1 VCVSSSISSSLAWRS
16 ANASQSVTFP
26 PDQILHRCR
35 MQTLSRIV
43 LLLFL
48 TRHVCEQAER
58 EARKAA
64 KEAEQRAKK
73 EAKAAEAAA
82 KAAAEEA
89 ALAELRYHAP
99 VNCCSSFCPRL

>member
-1 VCVSSSISSSLAWRS
+1 MQS
-16 ANASQSVTFP
+16 ADPFMVF
-26 PDQILHRCR
+26 LGF
-35 MQTLSRIV
+35 
-43 LLLFL
+43 FL

-89 ALAELRYHAP
+89 ALAELRYPAP
-99 VNCCSSFCPRL
+99 VNYCSNFCLRL